1 MIRFAALAA
10 FLIAGDS
17 ALVIPQ
23 KTAEFDLQFSN
34 LSPVPS
40 DLADEARLKRVSAE
54 LRDLLQIKGLFPVI
68 STAPAREEVAKSAD
82 LRRCNGRAD
91 APARKLGADLAITGE
106 VQKVSN
112 LVLNLNVYVKPLAD
126 FAPERACSVD
136 LRGCTGESFDRGIRF
151 LVGNNRGAGKC
162 LARRTLFCGAARSIQ
177 VLDATIAASPS
188 AGPS

>member
-54 LRDLLQIKGLFPVI
+54 LRDLLQIKGQFPVI

-106 VQKVSN
+106 VQKVSTW
-112 LVLNLNVYVKPLAD
+112 
-126 FAPERACSVD
+126 S
-136 LRGCTGESFDRGIRF
+136 
-151 LVGNNRGAGKC
+151 
-162 LARRTLFCGAARSIQ
+162 
-177 VLDATIAASPS
+177 
-188 AGPS
+188 